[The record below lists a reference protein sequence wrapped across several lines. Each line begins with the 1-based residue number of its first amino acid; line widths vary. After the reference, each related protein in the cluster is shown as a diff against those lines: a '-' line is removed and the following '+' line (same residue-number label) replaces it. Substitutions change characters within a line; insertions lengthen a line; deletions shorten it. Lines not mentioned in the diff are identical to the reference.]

1 MSESAWGERPD
12 VAPMIQRPP
21 LAWQS
26 SDGNLLYPFDG
37 GYLQVANDRERRV
50 KFFYELPAG
59 CVPLVPQRRGAA

>member
-1 MSESAWGERPD
+1 MSASAWGERPD

-26 SDGNLLYPFDG
+26 SDGNLVYRFEE
-37 GYLQVANDRERRV
+37 GYLQVGSDPHRSLR
-50 KFFYELPAG
+50 FFQVLPAG